1 MEVCFE
7 SDEQELNM
15 HSAWEFLKNGS
26 SIFSVFIALLAVAIS
41 VVSLG
46 YVLYD
51 RRSKVVLRARKG
63 DWYVLDPALKQNE
76 TLLRGVIEIYNHSAR
91 PNTVCGYR
99 FWIDNN
105 CLREDLE
112 SEMVEI
118 VEPPENVESSSAERT
133 TFNVTPL
140 LLAPYAG
147 VEARIHAIIKGK
159 HVLLLDH
166 LPVTVEIEDVFG
178 KRSKITVK
186 ARRSEA
192 LLNPNVRNPQV
203 SSKSH

>member
-1 MEVCFE
+1 
-7 SDEQELNM
+7 M
-15 HSAWEFLKNGS
+15 HPAWEFLKNSS
-26 SIFSVFIALLAVAIS
+26 SIFSVFIALVAVAIS
-41 VVSLG
+41 AVSLG

-76 TLLRGVIEIYNHSAR
+76 TLLRGVVEIYNHSAR

-105 CLREDLE
+105 GLHEDLE

-118 VEPPENVESSSAERT
+118 VEQPENAESSGAEPT
-133 TFNVTPL
+133 AFNVTPL
-140 LLAPYAG
+140 LLAPYSG

-159 HVLLLDH
+159 HVLSLDH

-178 KRSKITVK
+178 KRSNITVQ

-192 LLNPNVRNPQV
+192 LLNPHARELRV
-203 SSKSH
+203 

>member
-1 MEVCFE
+1 
-7 SDEQELNM
+7 M

-41 VVSLG
+41 AMSLG

-76 TLLRGVIEIYNHSAR
+76 TLFRGVIEIYNHSAR

-105 CLREDLE
+105 GLHENLE

-118 VEPPENVESSSAERT
+118 GEQAENVDSSGAEPT
-133 TFNVTPL
+133 AFNVTPL

-159 HVLLLDH
+159 HVLLLDD

-178 KRSKITVK
+178 RRSKITVK
-186 ARRSEA
+186 ARRSAA
-192 LLNPNVRNPQV
+192 LLNPHVRNRKV
-203 SSKSH
+203 